1 MADESAILEYLEP
14 EQMRVLRERARGC
27 SVGALWREIVARA
40 LTQLEAEED
49 GAFVNPKTGVVYRPP
64 ANPKSIMDLA
74 GMISDPY
81 VRAEDPL
88 DQIVGMI
95 EGDGEVTGE
104 NFHDYLYGKD
114 RED

>member
-1 MADESAILEYLEP
+1 MKARSWSTWNLSRCGCYGSA
-14 EQMRVLRERARGC
+14 RARGC

-81 VRAEDPL
+81 LRAEDI
-88 DQIVGMI
+88 D
-95 EGDGEVTGE
+95 
-104 NFHDYLYGKD
+104 DYLYG
-114 RED
+114 E

>member
-1 MADESAILEYLEP
+1 MADESAILDCLEP
-14 EQMRVLRERARGC
+14 EQVRVLRERARARGC

-49 GAFVNPKTGVVYRPP
+49 GASVNPKTGVVYRPP

-81 VRAEDPL
+81 LRAEDI
-88 DQIVGMI
+88 D
-95 EGDGEVTGE
+95 
-104 NFHDYLYGKD
+104 DYLYG
-114 RED
+114 RQG